1 MGMCG
6 DYNSVIG
13 MDKGAALARFTK
25 KVPAGRL
32 EPMEGEA
39 TLCGTFVE
47 TDDTTGLAKSVEPVR
62 LGGRLH
68 QACPI

>member
-1 MGMCG
+1 M
-6 DYNSVIG
+6 
-13 MDKGAALARFTK
+13 ARFTK

-39 TLCGTFVE
+39 TLCGVFVE

-62 LGGRLH
+62 IGGRLR
-68 QACPI
+68 QAFPS